1 MHNKK
6 LVKFHAHPSRCD
18 AEKYPPFD
26 LILSS
31 KISYDTLAQK
41 VGEHLNAPATHMRF
55 FTVNTATGNP
65 KTPVKRGATQT
76 LQAILNPTGY
86 QQMNTQR
93 ADAFYFEVL
102 DIPLSELDTKKAI
115 KVTLLSEGI
124 TKEDTYDLLIAKN
137 GNVADLIE
145 ILLMKA
151 NLEEEGTAGRLRV
164 YEVSQHKIYRELP
177 RDYPVISLNDYTSLY
192 AERVPEEEANA
203 DESSFVRVFHF
214 HTEVNRAH
222 GVPFKFL
229 MKEDEPFSETKKRL
243 EKRTGLKGK
252 SFEKI
257 KFAVVKQGHFS
268 RPQYLSDDDELWH
281 VAAGDED
288 CLGLDHPDRSR
299 TLRNGV
305 GDLFLR

>member
-124 TKEDTYDLLIAKN
+124 TKE
-137 GNVADLIE
+137 VSR
-145 ILLMKA
+145 MQS
-151 NLEEEGTAGRLRV
+151 GTPLPFLCPP
-164 YEVSQHKIYRELP
+164 SQACQ
-177 RDYPVISLNDYTSLY
+177 D
-192 AERVPEEEANA
+192 
-203 DESSFVRVFHF
+203 
-214 HTEVNRAH
+214 
-222 GVPFKFL
+222 
-229 MKEDEPFSETKKRL
+229 
-243 EKRTGLKGK
+243 
-252 SFEKI
+252 
-257 KFAVVKQGHFS
+257 
-268 RPQYLSDDDELWH
+268 
-281 VAAGDED
+281 
-288 CLGLDHPDRSR
+288 
-299 TLRNGV
+299 
-305 GDLFLR
+305 